1 MKKVLIVDDEVAI
14 REVIVEY
21 ALLQNWLV
29 DQADD
34 GQEAIELVRKNHYD
48 CIVLDV
54 MMPHLDGFSACKK
67 IREIQAVPIIILSAR
82 QEEFDK
88 LYGFEIG
95 ADDYVAKPFS
105 VKELIARM
113 KVVMSRNQQLMTK
126 QRYQLKGLTIDAKG
140 RKVFVNQKVAS
151 LTPKEIDLLLYL
163 LEHRNI
169 AISREQ
175 ILADVW
181 KYDYFGDNRTVDTH
195 IKMLRHNLGEYR
207 DHIVTVRA
215 VGYKFEDEEI

>member
-1 MKKVLIVDDEVAI
+1 
-14 REVIVEY
+14 
-21 ALLQNWLV
+21 
-29 DQADD
+29 
-34 GQEAIELVRKNHYD
+34 
-48 CIVLDV
+48 

-113 KVVMSRNQQLMTK
+113 NVVMSRNQQLMTK